1 VTDQR
6 QDGWSW
12 RERARAWLAAV
23 PETPAGGARA
33 FRVHGTRVVVLGP
46 GRIAGG
52 QAVEGCLLVKG
63 DFSCGPSC
71 RFLGPVYVAGDCEI
85 GKGSELPA
93 IACEGRLVVGPSV
106 KLRGPAVSAGALE
119 LRPGARVGGEAASN
133 RKIVLGF
140 HATASACSAPEVATP
155 ASPAG
160 APPAA
165 RNEAGRVITFP
176 APGEP
181 YSRALLK
188 LAGVDLSRLYAT
200 EAGYWLYDGEL
211 LLRKPIVLR
220 GPLRIDGGLYLPEGS
235 LLEEDIDARGAVW
248 VGGGSV
254 IRANLSSAGDL
265 TLGPGAVFQGDLRSE
280 QMVCL
285 GAGVRGLRPA
295 GPVRVYARGELTL
308 EDGVLVRG
316 RLESGCRVFAAAGAA
331 VAAGLGRAAGE
342 GQRRWNGRP

>member
-1 VTDQR
+1 MTDQIH
-6 QDGWSW
+6 DGWSW
-12 RERARAWLAAV
+12 REQARAWLEAI
-23 PETPAGGARA
+23 PEASATGGPRA
-33 FRVHGTRVVVLGP
+33 FRAGRVRVIVAGP

-52 QAVEGCLLVKG
+52 QTIDGCLLVTG

-71 RFLGPVYVAGDCEI
+71 RFLGPVYVAGNCEV
-85 GKGSELPA
+85 GKGSELA
-93 IACEGRLVVGPSV
+93 AVACEGRLVVGPSV
-106 KLRGPAVSAGALE
+106 KVRGPAVSAGAVE
-119 LRPGARVGGEAASN
+119 LRPGARVGGEAASH
-133 RKIVLGF
+133 RKLVLGF
-140 HATASACSAPEVATP
+140 HATASACSAPEIATP
-155 ASPAG
+155 EGPAG
-160 APPAA
+160 APSPA
-165 RNEAGRVITFP
+165 RSEAGRVITFP

-181 YSRALLK
+181 YSRPLLK

-211 LLRKPIVLR
+211 VLRKPILLR

-254 IRANLSSAGDL
+254 IRANLRAAGDL
-265 TLGPGAVFQGDLRSE
+265 TLGPGAVFQGELRSE
-280 QMVCL
+280 QMVHL

-295 GPVRVYARGELTL
+295 GPVQVYARGELTL

-316 RLESGCRVFAAAGAA
+316 RLESGYRVFAAAGGA

-342 GQRRWNGRP
+342 HGRR